1 MVELKPMQLPFP
13 LALSHVCWR
22 WRQIAILEPQLWSN
36 VQIDVSTD
44 SYSVQLDKTHKFF
57 SMARSPISLHVR
69 HTGWRTGAR
78 DFITAL
84 ISPFIAQIKSL
95 SLSFPLRSLA
105 HLFMSKGLS
114 FRALSALEIRFT
126 DFYLDNITENIDM
139 RLTAFSVDSAPLLK
153 TVKFTGENPHLFSR
167 FSQGLLSDLY
177 LYQLTH
183 LEIWDMHVTVDIAFH
198 LLRQCMAL
206 ASCVL
211 TLNGPAPANHPLLP
225 DVEPISL
232 QSLKKLQLEA
242 SDEGG
247 LELFLGALALPSLAD
262 VVFYIDGNDM
272 QWPHKAFTHLV
283 QHSLCSLQS
292 FRADICISSEEL
304 REILEMSPH
313 LDTLIVPESALNH
326 SALQDRKLVPR
337 LRHFE
342 CANKS
347 VLDTIKHRWASEST
361 GMLEFFGVHCDTSHP
376 SYDEFEWEF
385 RKLAFIQRGAKVVVL
400 TGYGGVQAI
409 GLKLQG
415 AR

>member
-1 MVELKPMQLPFP
+1 MEGNEDIWVEIDAVESIINALKKANPAINEAIVSSTTVLGSLSSAQETLPPEILSAIFIHAAGPMVELKPRQLPFP
-13 LALSHVCWR
+13 LALSHVCSR
-22 WRQIAILEPQLWSN
+22 WRQIAILEPQIWSN
-36 VQIDVSTD
+36 VQIEVSAD

-57 SMARSPISLHVR
+57 SMAQSPISLHVR

-84 ISPFIAQIKSL
+84 ITPFIAQIKSL

-167 FSQGLLSDLY
+167 FSQGLLSNLY

-262 VVFYIDGNDM
+262 VVFIST
-272 QWPHKAFTHLV
+272 ATT
-283 QHSLCSLQS
+283 CSGRTKRLPIW
-292 FRADICISSEEL
+292 FN
-304 REILEMSPH
+304 
-313 LDTLIVPESALNH
+313 TH
-326 SALQDRKLVPR
+326 SAHYRA
-337 LRHFE
+337 FE
-342 CANKS
+342 QIYA
-347 VLDTIKHRWASEST
+347 
-361 GMLEFFGVHCDTSHP
+361 SHP
-376 SYDEFEWEF
+376 KSSGRYWRCLHTSIHSSF
-385 RKLAFIQRGAKVVVL
+385 LNQL
-400 TGYGGVQAI
+400 
-409 GLKLQG
+409 
-415 AR
+415 